1 MKALHMVAFLLLV
14 VGGLNWL
21 AVAANGWD
29 IGQLLGGQDA
39 LTSRVVYALVGLA
52 ALFELLTHGM
62 NCKMCKGCKECG
74 SCEAKPAAPMSK

>member
-29 IGQLLGGQDA
+29 IGQLFGGQDA
-39 LTSRVVYALVGLA
+39 MASRVIYALVGLA
-52 ALFELLTHGM
+52 ALYELLTHGM
-62 NCKMCKGCKECG
+62 NCKMCKGCK
-74 SCEAKPAAPMSK
+74 SCESCEVKGGAPMPK